1 MSNNTLAELN
11 KHLFAQLDRLS
22 EDCKT
27 PEDIEAEAKRADAI
41 VSVADQVIRNADLQL
56 KAVNLLASHGDRF
69 KSMLPALGGPS
80 E

>member
-1 MSNNTLAELN
+1 VSNTLADLN
-11 KHLFAQLDRLS
+11 AHLFAQLDRLS

-27 PEDIEAEAKRADAI
+27 PEEIEAEAKRAAAVVDI
-41 VSVADQVIRNADLQL
+41 ADQVIRNADLQL
-56 KAVNLLASHGDRF
+56 KAANLLATHGDRF